1 MSQATSTRYSPGTR
15 LGGRYDVI
23 RPLGWGGMAEVYL
36 TVDRQLGRQVAV
48 KVIRERYAED
58 ERFVAR
64 FRREARAAAAL
75 SHPNVVAVHD
85 VGVHDGSPFIVM
97 EYVPGRTLA
106 EILRDNGS
114 LPPGRV
120 AEIGEAV
127 ARALGAAHAA
137 GIVHRDVK
145 PGNVMVTAD
154 GRVKVL
160 DFGIARALRWTP
172 LTDTPA
178 VQGTAEYMAPEYVRG
193 GGADPRSDLYSL
205 GVVLYELLTGR
216 PPFTGDSPLQV
227 AYKHL
232 EEAPPPP
239 DAVRPG
245 LPAGLTAVVMRCLA
259 KHPGDRYR
267 RAEELAADLA
277 RLQSGRPAATAPI
290 PRDRTSILRAGHDD
304 VLAPPRRRRRVW
316 LGLVAGVT
324 VALGLVVGLAI
335 LPPLLADTERPGRG
349 RRPLRPPSGLEA
361 QGSCSGFLQAE
372 ISLSWEPTVSR
383 FADGY
388 EIYRSTV
395 SGGGY
400 ERVAF
405 VPGHGTTAYVDEDV
419 GPGGTYY
426 YVVKSTTGR
435 RDGPASEQ
443 VGVGT
448 PVGCFF

>member
-1 MSQATSTRYSPGTR
+1 MSQAISTRYSPGTR
-15 LGGRYDVI
+15 LGGRYDVV

-36 TVDRQLGRQVAV
+36 TVDRQLGREVAV
-48 KVIRERYAED
+48 KVIRERFAED
-58 ERFVAR
+58 ERFVMR
-64 FRREARAAAAL
+64 FRREARAAASL

-85 VGVHDGSPFIVM
+85 VGVHQGSPFIVM
-97 EYVPGRTLA
+97 EHVPGRTLA
-106 EILRDNGS
+106 ELLREQGPF
-114 LPPGRV
+114 PPESV
-120 AEIGEAV
+120 AEIGEAA
-127 ARALGAAHAA
+127 ARALTVAHDA

-178 VQGTAEYMAPEYVRG
+178 VQGTAEYMAPEYVKG
-193 GGADPRSDLYSL
+193 DGADPRSDIYSL
-205 GVVLYELLTGR
+205 GVVLYELLAGR

-232 EEAPPPP
+232 EEAPAPP

-245 LPAGLTAVVMRCLA
+245 LPANLTAVVMRCLA

-267 RAEELAADLA
+267 RAEELAADLGRIQA
-277 RLQSGRPAATAPI
+277 GRPAATAPI
-290 PRDRTSILRAGHDD
+290 PRDRTSVLRTAGIDETPRPH
-304 VLAPPRRRRRVW
+304 RRRRKVVV
-316 LGLVAGVT
+316 GIVAGVAAGA
-324 VALGLVVGLAI
+324 VLVLALVLPAFLAE
-335 LPPLLADTERPGRG
+335 ADRNRPG
-349 RRPLRPPSGLEA
+349 RRPLRPPTALEA
-361 QGSCSGFLQAE
+361 DGRCGGFLQAE
-372 ISLSWEPTVSR
+372 VALQWNPTVSR

-395 SGGGY
+395 SGGPY

-405 VPGHGTTAYVDEDV
+405 VPGHGTTAYVDDDV
-419 GPGGTYY
+419 SMGADYY

-435 RDGPASEQ
+435 RDGPPSQQA
-443 VGVGT
+443 GAGT

>member
-1 MSQATSTRYSPGTR
+1 VSQATSTRYSPGTR
-15 LGGRYDVI
+15 LGGRYDVV
-23 RPLGWGGMAEVYL
+23 RALGWGGMAEVYL
-36 TVDRQLGRQVAV
+36 AVDRQLGREVAV
-48 KVIRERYAED
+48 KVIRERFAED

-64 FRREARAAAAL
+64 FRREARAAASL

-85 VGVHDGSPFIVM
+85 VGVHEGSPFIVM

-106 EILRDNGS
+106 ELVRDGG
-114 LPPGRV
+114 PMDPGRV

-178 VQGTAEYMAPEYVRG
+178 VQGTAEYMAPEYVKG
-193 GGADPRSDLYSL
+193 DGADPRSDIYSL
-205 GVVLYELLTGR
+205 GVVLYELLAGR

-232 EEAPPPP
+232 EEAPASP

-267 RAEELAADLA
+267 RAEELAADLGH
-277 RLQSGRPAATAPI
+277 LQAGRPAATAPI
-290 PRDRTSILRAGHDD
+290 PRDRTSVLRTTDID
-304 VLAPPRRRRRVW
+304 ETPRPRRRRAKVW
-316 LGLVAGVT
+316 MGIVAGVAT
-324 VALGLVVGLAI
+324 GVVLVLALA
-335 LPPLLADTERPGRG
+335 LPALLADADRNRPG
-349 RRPLRPPSGLEA
+349 RRPLRPPTALRA
-361 QGSCSGFLQAE
+361 DARCSGFLQAE
-372 ISLSWEPTVSR
+372 VALQWDPTVSS

-388 EIYRSTV
+388 EVYRSTV
-395 SGGGY
+395 SGGPY

-405 VPGHGTTAYVDEDV
+405 VPGHGTTAYVDQGVSTGAD
-419 GPGGTYY
+419 YY

-435 RDGPASEQ
+435 RDGPPSAQ
-443 VGVGT
+443 VGAGT

>member
-1 MSQATSTRYSPGTR
+1 MSQTVSTRFSPGTR
-15 LGGRYDVI
+15 LGGRYDVV

-36 TVDRQLGRQVAV
+36 SVDRQLGREVAV
-48 KVIRERYAED
+48 KVIRERFDED

-64 FRREARAAAAL
+64 FRREARAAASL

-97 EYVPGRTLA
+97 EHVPGRTLP
-106 EILRDNGS
+106 ETIRDAGP

-145 PGNVMVTAD
+145 PGNVMVTGD

-193 GGADPRSDLYSL
+193 EGADPRSDLYSL
-205 GVVLYELLTGR
+205 GVVLYELLAGR
-216 PPFTGDSPLQV
+216 PPFTADSPLQV

-232 EEAPPPP
+232 EEAPAPPESIK
-239 DAVRPG
+239 PG
-245 LPAGLTAVVMRCLA
+245 LPAGLSAVVMRCLA

-267 RAEELAADLA
+267 RAEELAADLG

-290 PRDRTSILRAGHDD
+290 PQDRTSVLRTDG
-304 VLAPPRRRRRVW
+304 LAPEPPPRRRRAIWAVAAVVAS
-316 LGLVAGVT
+316 LGLAA
-324 VALGLVVGLAI
+324 ALV
-335 LPPLLADTERPGRG
+335 LPVLLAEEERDRPG
-349 RRPLRPPSGLEA
+349 RRPLRPPTGLTA
-361 QGSCSGFLQAE
+361 DGRCSGFLQAE
-372 ISLSWEPTVSR
+372 VLIRWTPTESR

-388 EIYRSTV
+388 EVYRATV
-395 SGGGY
+395 SGGSY
-400 ERVAF
+400 RRVAF
-405 VPGHGTTAYVDEDV
+405 VPGHGTTAYLDEDL
-419 GPGGTYY
+419 GLGRTYF
-426 YVVKSTTGR
+426 YVVKSTTGH
-435 RDGPASEQ
+435 RDGPPSEQ
-443 VGVGT
+443 ANAGT
-448 PVGCFF
+448 PLGCFF

>member
-1 MSQATSTRYSPGTR
+1 
-15 LGGRYDVI
+15 
-23 RPLGWGGMAEVYL
+23 MAEVYL
-36 TVDRQLGRQVAV
+36 TVDRRLGREVAV
-48 KVIRERYAED
+48 KVIRDRFAED
-58 ERFVAR
+58 ERFVSR

-75 SHPNVVAVHD
+75 THPNVVAVHD
-85 VGVHDGSPFIVM
+85 VGVHEGSPFIVM

-106 EILRDNGS
+106 ELVQNTGPM
-114 LPPGRV
+114 PPDRV

-127 ARALGAAHAA
+127 SRALGAAHAA

-145 PGNVMVTAD
+145 PGNVMLTAD

-193 GGADPRSDLYSL
+193 EGADPRSDIYSL

-232 EEAPPPP
+232 EEAPAPP

-267 RAEELAADLA
+267 RAEELAADLG
-277 RLQSGRPAATAPI
+277 RLLSGRPAATAPI
-290 PRDRTSILRAGHDD
+290 PRDRTSILRTDRQDD
-304 VLAPPRRRRRVW
+304 AVRQQRRRTTVW
-316 LGLVAGVT
+316 VGIAAGVA
-324 VALGLVVGLAI
+324 VGMALVLTLWVV
-335 LPPLLADTERPGRG
+335 PSLLADAEQPRRG
-349 RRPLRPPSGLEA
+349 RRPLRPPTSLEA
-361 QGSCSGFLQAE
+361 EASCSGFLEAE
-372 ISLSWEPTVSR
+372 VSLTWRPTTSS

-395 SGGGY
+395 SGGPY
-400 ERVAF
+400 ERVG
-405 VPGHGTTAYVDEDV
+405 VVQGHGTTAYLDQNL
-419 GPGGTYY
+419 GIGQTFYY
-426 YVVKSTTGR
+426 MVKSTTGR
-435 RDGPASEQ
+435 RDGPPGEQ

-448 PVGCFF
+448 PVGCIF

>member
-1 MSQATSTRYSPGTR
+1 MSQAISTRYSPGTR
-15 LGGRYDVI
+15 LGGRYDVV
-23 RPLGWGGMAEVYL
+23 RALGWGGMAEVYL
-36 TVDRQLGRQVAV
+36 AVDRQLGREVAV
-48 KVIRERYAED
+48 KVIRERFAED
-58 ERFVAR
+58 ERFVMR
-64 FRREARAAAAL
+64 FRREARAAASL

-85 VGVHDGSPFIVM
+85 VGVHQGSPFIVM
-97 EYVPGRTLA
+97 EHVPGWTLA
-106 EILRDNGS
+106 ELVRDGG
-114 LPPGRV
+114 PMDPGRV

-178 VQGTAEYMAPEYVRG
+178 VQGTAEYMAPEYVKG
-193 GGADPRSDLYSL
+193 DGADPRSDIYSL
-205 GVVLYELLTGR
+205 GVVLYELLAGR

-232 EEAPPPP
+232 EEAPAPP

-245 LPAGLTAVVMRCLA
+245 LPANLTAVVMRCLA

-267 RAEELAADLA
+267 RAEELAADLGL
-277 RLQSGRPAATAPI
+277 LQGGRPAATAPI
-290 PRDRTSILRAGHDD
+290 PRDRTSVLRTAGIDETPRPH
-304 VLAPPRRRRRVW
+304 RRRRKV
-316 LGLVAGVT
+316 LVGIVAGVAAGA
-324 VALGLVVGLAI
+324 VLVLALV
-335 LPPLLADTERPGRG
+335 LPAFLADADRNRPG
-349 RRPLRPPSGLEA
+349 RRPLRPPTALEA
-361 QGSCSGFLQAE
+361 DGRCGGFLQAE
-372 ISLSWEPTVSR
+372 VALQWDPTVST

-400 ERVAF
+400 RRVAF
-405 VPGHGTTAYVDEDV
+405 VPGHGTTAYVDDDV
-419 GPGGTYY
+419 SMGADYY

-435 RDGPASEQ
+435 RDGPPSEQ
-443 VGVGT
+443 VGAGT

>member
-1 MSQATSTRYSPGTR
+1 VSQAISTRYSPGTR

-36 TVDRQLGRQVAV
+36 TVDRQLGREVAV

-64 FRREARAAAAL
+64 FRREARAAASL

-85 VGVHDGSPFIVM
+85 VGVHEGSPFIVM
-97 EYVPGRTLA
+97 EHVPGRTLA
-106 EILRDNGS
+106 ELLRDNGAM
-114 LPPGRV
+114 PPDRV

-137 GIVHRDVK
+137 GIIHRDVK
-145 PGNVMVTAD
+145 PGNVMLTAD

-193 GGADPRSDLYSL
+193 DGADPRSDIYSL
-205 GVVLYELLTGR
+205 GVVLYELLTSR

-239 DAVRPG
+239 EAVRPG

-267 RAEELAADLA
+267 RAEELAADLD
-277 RLQSGRPAATAPI
+277 RLQAGRPAATAPI
-290 PRDRTSILRAGHDD
+290 PRDRTSVLRTPHDD
-304 VLAPPRRRRRVW
+304 APQPRVPGRREWVGIGAGVLAGAA
-316 LGLVAGVT
+316 LILALVLPGV
-324 VALGLVVGLAI
+324 
-335 LPPLLADTERPGRG
+335 LADPVGPDHRG
-349 RRPLRPPSGLEA
+349 RRPLRPPTGVEAEGRCGGL
-361 QGSCSGFLQAE
+361 LQAE
-372 ISLSWEPTVSR
+372 VTLSWAPTVSS

-388 EIYRSTV
+388 EIYRATV
-395 SGGGY
+395 SGGPY
-400 ERVAF
+400 QRVG
-405 VPGHGTTAYVDEDV
+405 VVQGHGTTAYLDEDV
-419 GPGGTYY
+419 GIGGTYY
-426 YVVKSTTGR
+426 YVIKSTTGR
-435 RDGPASEQ
+435 RDGPPSEQ